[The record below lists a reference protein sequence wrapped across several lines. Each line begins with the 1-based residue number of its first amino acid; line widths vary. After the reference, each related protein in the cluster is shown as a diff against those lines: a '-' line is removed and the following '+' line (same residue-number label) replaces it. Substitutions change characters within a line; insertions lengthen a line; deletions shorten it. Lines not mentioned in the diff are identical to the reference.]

1 MNITDA
7 SLFNFLCEY
16 RKCKDNYAISQG
28 YRKITFVKFEKS
40 VKDLAS
46 RFVQAGIKKG
56 DVIAI
61 SLPNIIQNV
70 VAVYASSI
78 IGAVVYELHPKI
90 GVEHFQNE
98 IKLVKPK
105 MVLLSEINYGKLKN
119 YAMNTKIVYCPYGA
133 YGYIGLTKK
142 KADISNIEVRGEDRA
157 VIMHSGGTSG
167 AQKTLVLSHAALNN
181 MAYNLLTSLNNK
193 YTGEDTMLTA
203 IPLFHGFGLGVGV
216 HVGLCANMKV
226 ALLPAFTAKK
236 AVNIIKKNKSTI
248 LIAIPRLLEKM
259 LKEDGFKDIAPN
271 IKDLFVGGDSI
282 DLTLINRVNNLLTKT
297 RVSVGYG
304 LSETSSVCV
313 LQRDEFIDGSIGKPL
328 INVDILVVDENN
340 KVVQKGE
347 IGELL
352 ISSKQNMSGYISLDG
367 IDKSCFVNIDNKEYV
382 KTGDLV
388 KEDEDNNLFFM
399 GRAKRLIK
407 ISGINVF
414 PTEIERVVK
423 ESGIVSDCVAFR
435 DELDSKV
442 IISLATEKELSQK
455 ERETIQSIVRDKL
468 SKWSVPTKFVKVD
481 NISTTELGKT
491 NYSKL

>member
-28 YRKITFVKFEKS
+28 YRKVSFVKFEKL
-40 VKDLAS
+40 VKDLAA
-46 RFVQAGIKKG
+46 RFVASGIKKG
-56 DVIAI
+56 DVVAI

-98 IKLVKPK
+98 IKLIKPK
-105 MVLLSEINYGKLKN
+105 MVLLSEINYGKLKK
-119 YAMNTKIVYCPYGA
+119 YSINTKIVYCPYGA
-133 YGYIGLTKK
+133 YGFIGLTNK
-142 KADISNIEVRGEDRA
+142 KADISNIEVKGEDRA
-157 VIMHSGGTSG
+157 IIMHSGGTSG

-181 MAYNLLTSLNNK
+181 MTYNLLNSLNNK
-193 YTGEDTMLTA
+193 FTGEDTMLTA

-216 HVGLCANMKV
+216 HAGMCGNMKV

-236 AVNIIKKNKSTI
+236 AVNIIKNNKSVI

-259 LKEDGFKDIAPN
+259 LKEDAFKDVAPN

-282 DLTLINRVNNLLTKT
+282 DATLINKIDKLLTNT

-304 LSETSSVCV
+304 LSETSSVCT
-313 LQRDEFIDGSIGKPL
+313 LQREIFAEGSIGKPL
-328 INVDILVVDENN
+328 LNVDIKIVDDNLREIP
-340 KVVQKGE
+340 QGE
-347 IGELL
+347 TGELL
-352 ISSKQNMSGYISLDG
+352 VSSDQNMMGYISDEGL
-367 IDKSCFVNIDNKEYV
+367 DKSCFVTIDNKEYV
-382 KTGDLV
+382 RTGDLV
-388 KEDEDNNLFFM
+388 KEDENQNLFFM
-399 GRAKRLIK
+399 GRVKRLIK

-414 PTEIERVVK
+414 PTEIERVIK

-435 DELDSKV
+435 DELEGKT

-468 SKWSVPTKFVKVD
+468 SKWSVPTKFIKVEK
-481 NISTTELGKT
+481 ISTTELGKT

>member
-28 YRKITFVKFEKS
+28 YRKVSFVKFEKL
-40 VKDLAS
+40 VKDLAA
-46 RFVQAGIKKG
+46 RFVASGIKKG
-56 DVIAI
+56 DVVAI

-98 IKLVKPK
+98 IKLIKPK
-105 MVLLSEINYGKLKN
+105 MVLLSEINYGKLKK
-119 YAMNTKIVYCPYGA
+119 YSINTKIVYCPYGA
-133 YGYIGLTKK
+133 YGFIGLTNK
-142 KADISNIEVRGEDRA
+142 KADISNIEVKGEDRA
-157 VIMHSGGTSG
+157 IIMHSGGTSG

-181 MAYNLLTSLNNK
+181 MTYNLLNSLNNK
-193 YTGEDTMLTA
+193 FTGEDTMLTA

-216 HVGLCANMKV
+216 HAGMCGNMKV

-236 AVNIIKKNKSTI
+236 AVNIIKNNKSVI

-259 LKEDGFKDIAPN
+259 LKEDAFKDVAPN

-282 DLTLINRVNNLLTKT
+282 DATLINKTDKLLTNT

-304 LSETSSVCV
+304 LSETSSVCT
-313 LQRDEFIDGSIGKPL
+313 LQREIFAEGSIGKPL
-328 INVDILVVDENN
+328 LNVDIKIVDDNLQEIP
-340 KVVQKGE
+340 QGE
-347 IGELL
+347 TGELL
-352 ISSKQNMSGYISLDG
+352 VSSDQNMMGYISDEGL
-367 IDKSCFVNIDNKEYV
+367 DKSCFVTIDNKEYV
-382 KTGDLV
+382 RTGDLV
-388 KEDEDNNLFFM
+388 KEDENQNLFFM
-399 GRAKRLIK
+399 GRVKRLIK

-414 PTEIERVVK
+414 PTEIERVIK

-435 DELDSKV
+435 DELEGKT

-468 SKWSVPTKFVKVD
+468 SKWSVPTKFIKVEK
-481 NISTTELGKT
+481 ISTTELGKT